1 MIEKLTMNF
10 FRRYPDLAS
19 AMVGWNFLDCM
30 NMLVIALIPI
40 TLKND
45 GIRWSLLIECLIV
58 IFLFYFEK
66 SLKKIVVVSLE
77 PRSLRLLF
85 REEIRETNQRGL
97 EIIKKYVPIISVC
110 IKVFYWISIF
120 LSTSLEETVKLTICT
135 LLLVKWYFLAYTEA
149 MKLIEET
156 H

>member
-1 MIEKLTMNF
+1 M
-10 FRRYPDLAS
+10 
-19 AMVGWNFLDCM
+19 
-30 NMLVIALIPI
+30 
-40 TLKND
+40 
-45 GIRWSLLIECLIV
+45 IECLIV